1 MSSMHPTMS
10 AKPLH
15 RMGEDDI
22 RFEESGF
29 GETPLL
35 SLIQGT
41 CEANAGKRSL
51 YCGQVASTHPP
62 LGDVFSNVPDSL
74 GLGNY
79 EVVVEDVVRQ
89 LLDLHLFEARV
100 FEHLF
105 RLLLAPHR
113 AQALTALRQG
123 DGHAVH
129 SGDGVEE
136 RSDGVVEVIVDV
148 AGARDVLHQVDP
160 VIFKGV
166 GYTLKPRP
174 WLCLV
179 VDRIEGGDQVV

>member
-1 MSSMHPTMS
+1 MPSRSIGWEKTTFASGIRIWRNAAFIAHPRHLRSERRKT
-10 AKPLH
+10 
-15 RMGEDDI
+15 
-22 RFEESGF
+22 
-29 GETPLL
+29 L
-35 SLIQGT
+35 SLLR
-41 CEANAGKRSL
+41 AS
-51 YCGQVASTHPP
+51 ASTHPP
-62 LGDVFSNVPDSL
+62 LGDVFSNDPDSL

-113 AQALTALRQG
+113 AQALPALRQG